1 MTEEMLARKLGEGE
15 SQKLEF
21 KESFGSECIET
32 ACAFANANGGWILV
46 GVRNDGTPNGMP
58 LPIEACR
65 DFEQKISSATEPR
78 LSVEVESV

>member
-32 ACAFANANGGWILV
+32 ACAFANANVI
-46 GVRNDGTPNGMP
+46 DGRVLKNSEKQPT
-58 LPIEACR
+58 
-65 DFEQKISSATEPR
+65 
-78 LSVEVESV
+78 

>member
-32 ACAFANANGGWILV
+32 ACAFVSETTGLLMLFAIV
-46 GVRNDGTPNGMP
+46 TME
-58 LPIEACR
+58 LP
-65 DFEQKISSATEPR
+65 KKSN
-78 LSVEVESV
+78 